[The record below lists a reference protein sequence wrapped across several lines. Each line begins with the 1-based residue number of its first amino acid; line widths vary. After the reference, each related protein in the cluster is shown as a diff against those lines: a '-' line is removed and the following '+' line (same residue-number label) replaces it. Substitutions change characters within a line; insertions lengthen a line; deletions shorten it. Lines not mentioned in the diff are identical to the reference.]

1 MLPTRLRMLL
11 SIAPSPLLSGR
22 LGASLLPL
30 QVHQEISK
38 SMKKALKNR
47 SAFDFS
53 LPSQPF
59 PSTHNDKKKQ
69 QQTRLSLYLRPSLP
83 RRAVSSVSAAMGG
96 PPSHHR
102 FSDAEMEA
110 SVALMKQQGIVDSG
124 DALVKGIGAMNQVR
138 IRDFYDQMVRAGLF
152 RAEDIDLRKVSTD
165 RFVNHGVGLD
175 IKSRLL
181 GH

>member
-22 LGASLLPL
+22 RGASLLPL

-110 SVALMKQQGIVDSG
+110 AAAEHVPPLTGESRVAKP
-124 DALVKGIGAMNQVR
+124 
-138 IRDFYDQMVRAGLF
+138 FLF
-152 RAEDIDLRKVSTD
+152 ISFSA
-165 RFVNHGVGLD
+165 FFFFF
-175 IKSRLL
+175 LL
-181 GH
+181 SSQNAFSL